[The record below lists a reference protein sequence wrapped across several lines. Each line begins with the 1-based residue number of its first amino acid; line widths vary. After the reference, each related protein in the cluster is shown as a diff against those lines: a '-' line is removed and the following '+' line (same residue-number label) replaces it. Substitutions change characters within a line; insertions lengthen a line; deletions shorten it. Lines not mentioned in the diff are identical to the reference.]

1 MSAFDH
7 GLIDTKIHAG
17 GGKTRRKVCTYANL
31 CLETRKPEGTGSP
44 VPSRAQQLFRRP
56 APPVPP
62 EREFER
68 DRGLRRPRLGG
79 QPARMRPPPGE
90 TLSCRSPRRTL
101 EGGIVANRQ
110 QGLPAASRRDWWSPG
125 QRAGPRDI
133 RMGEA
138 GQRREWNG
146 RGRHGAAEAT
156 RDGGGDLRYAS
167 PAWAGRRSLEPGGVM
182 RQSLVRGPRGV
193 GERPKW
199 RGGGEGK
206 VGVPSWSGPFAVS
219 CCFRAGQWTVLRAG
233 SDTRALFE
241 PSALFLC
248 ELQSLCRMGTV
259 TPSREMT

>member
-7 GLIDTKIHAG
+7 CLIGTKIHAR

-44 VPSRAQQLFRRP
+44 VPSRAQQLVRRP

-62 EREFER
+62 APEFER
-68 DRGLRRPRLGG
+68 DRGLRRPLLGG

-90 TLSCRSPRRTL
+90 TLSSRSPRRTL
-101 EGGIVANRQ
+101 EGGIVANHQ

-125 QRAGPRDI
+125 QRAGPREI

-146 RGRHGAAEAT
+146 RGGHGAAEAT

-167 PAWAGRRSLEPGGVM
+167 PAWAGRRSRAWWGNAPESGPGSAKCWGEAEM
-182 RQSLVRGPRGV
+182 ARGR
-193 GERPKW
+193 
-199 RGGGEGK
+199 GGEGGS
-206 VGVPSWSGPFAVS
+206 VGVPRWSGPLAVS
-219 CCFRAGQWTVLRAG
+219 C
-233 SDTRALFE
+233 SLFARV
-241 PSALFLC
+241 SGLC
-248 ELQSLCRMGTV
+248 
-259 TPSREMT
+259 